1 MTVGIVTTLP
11 REAATLL
18 TATVKPLQT
27 YSLGADAWV
36 IAAGMGMENAL
47 RASEW
52 LLANGAKALLS
63 WGLASGLNPG
73 LPAGSVLLPQ
83 RIRIDPDSR
92 LPGKKPP
99 NLQYLA
105 TDKHWRRSLLTRLQA
120 DFQVSSGDML
130 YCDRWPTGKHA
141 KQALYQATSASAA
154 DMSSMAVGW
163 AAREAGIPF
172 AVLRVVADP
181 AGLALPRT
189 LPRAMDV
196 YGRLS
201 PAGLVPGLL
210 LRPRDGGLMLKFG
223 RRSRAGLAALRRLAG
238 ALQADFVPEPQ
249 PVAEVVPQSG

>member
-1 MTVGIVTTLP
+1 MTVGIVTASP

-18 TATVKPLQT
+18 TAPVKPLQT

-36 IAAGMGMENAL
+36 IAAGTGMENAL

-52 LLANGAKALLS
+52 LLANGATALLS

-83 RIRIDPDSR
+83 RVRIDPDSR
-92 LPGKKPP
+92 LPGKKPS
-99 NLQYLA
+99 NLQYLT
-105 TDKHWRRSLLTRLQA
+105 TDKNWRRGLLTRLQA
-120 DFQVSSGDML
+120 DFLVSSGDVL
-130 YCDRWPTGKHA
+130 YCDRWLTDKNA
-141 KQALYQATSASAA
+141 KQALYQLSSASAM

-189 LPRAMDV
+189 LPRAMDS
-196 YGRLS
+196 YGRIS
-201 PAGLVPGLL
+201 PARLIPGLL
-210 LRPRDGGLMLKFG
+210 LRPHDCGSLLKFG

-238 ALQADFVPEPQ
+238 TLQADFAPEPQ
-249 PVAEVVPQSG
+249 ATAEAVPQSG

>member
-1 MTVGIVTTLP
+1 MTVGIITSLP

-27 YSLGADAWV
+27 YSVGANAWV
-36 IAAGMGMENAL
+36 IAAGVGMENAL

-83 RIRIDPDSR
+83 RIRIEPDSR

-105 TDKHWRRSLLTRLQA
+105 TDKSWRRSLLTRLQA
-120 DFQVSSGDML
+120 DFQVTSGDML
-130 YCDRWPTGKHA
+130 YCDRWLTDRHA

-154 DMSSMAVGW
+154 DMSSVAVGW

-181 AGLALPRT
+181 AGLTLPRT
-189 LPRAMDV
+189 LSRVMDS
-196 YGRLS
+196 YGRIS
-201 PAGLVPGLL
+201 PARLIPGLIF
-210 LRPRDGGLMLKFG
+210 RPHDGGSLLKFG
-223 RRSRAGLAALRRLAG
+223 RRSRTGLVALRRLAG
-238 ALQADFVPEPQ
+238 VLQDDFAPEPA
-249 PVAEVVPQSG
+249 PIAELVPQSG